1 MTTFQRYNMN
11 YGGEKMGNQIKSA
24 FEKSK
29 SGDKDERYEAYQN
42 ILNATDQ
49 QVDWAYEVWNQL
61 LEDLTHKDNHQ
72 RSRAAQYLA
81 NLAKSDPEMRIMK
94 DFPKL
99 WEVTKD
105 EKFVTARHCLQS
117 IWKVGIAG
125 TAQKEMVTEVMVER
139 FKKCA
144 DEKNFTLIRNDIIQN
159 MKNLY
164 DNFNDEF
171 IKQTALDL
179 IDTVDDKKYK
189 KKYMDIW
196 K

>member
-1 MTTFQRYNMN
+1 MDDQMKL
-11 YGGEKMGNQIKSA
+11 E

-29 SGDKDERYEAYQN
+29 TGDKDERYEAYQT
-42 ILNATDQ
+42 ILNVTEQ
-49 QVDWAYEVWNQL
+49 KVDWAYEVWNQL
-61 LEDLTHKDNHQ
+61 VEDLTHKDNHQ

-99 WEVTKD
+99 WKVTKD
-105 EKFVTARHCLQS
+105 VKFVTARHSLQS

-125 TAQKEMVTEVMVER
+125 TPQKELVMEYMVER
-139 FKKCA
+139 FKNGT
-144 DEKNFTLIRNDIIQN
+144 DEKNYTLIRNDIIQN
-159 MKNLY
+159 MRNLY
-164 DNFNDEF
+164 DHYHDED
-171 IKQTALDL
+171 IKKMALDL

>member
-1 MTTFQRYNMN
+1 MDSQLKLEFQ
-11 YGGEKMGNQIKSA
+11 
-24 FEKSK
+24 KSK
-29 SGDKDERYEAYQN
+29 SGDKDERYEAYQH
-42 ILNATDQ
+42 ILKAADQ
-49 QVDWAYEVWNQL
+49 EVDWAYEVWDQL
-61 LEDLTHKDNHQ
+61 LEDLTHNDNHQ

-81 NLAKSDPEMRIMK
+81 NLAKSDPEMRIMR

-105 EKFVTARHCLQS
+105 EKFVTARHSLQS
-117 IWKVGIAG
+117 IWKVGISG
-125 TAQKEMVTEVMVER
+125 TLQKEMVMEVMAER
-139 FKKCA
+139 FINGT
-144 DEKNFTLIRNDIIQN
+144 DEKNYTLIRYDILQN

-164 DNFNDEF
+164 DHLNDEA

-179 IDTVDDKKYK
+179 IDSVVDKKYK

>member
-1 MTTFQRYNMN
+1 MEIRWC
-11 YGGEKMGNQIKSA
+11 KMDIKMKSE

-29 SGDKDERYEAYQN
+29 SGDKDERYDAYQN
-42 ILNATDQ
+42 IIKATDR

-81 NLAKSDPEMRIMK
+81 NLAKSDPEMRMMK

-105 EKFVTARHCLQS
+105 DKFVTARHSLQS
-117 IWKVGIAG
+117 VWKVGIAG
-125 TAQKEMVTEVMVER
+125 TAQKEMVMEFMVER
-139 FKKCA
+139 FKNCA

-159 MKNLY
+159 MRNLY
-164 DNFNDEF
+164 DHFNDEL
-171 IKQTALDL
+171 IKRKALDL

>member
-1 MTTFQRYNMN
+1 MDINMKT
-11 YGGEKMGNQIKSA
+11 E

-29 SGDKDERYEAYQN
+29 SGNKEERYEAYQN
-42 ILNATDQ
+42 ILGATDQ
-49 QVDWAYEVWNQL
+49 QVDWAYEVWDQL
-61 LEDLTHKDNHQ
+61 LEDLTHKDHHQ

-81 NLAKSDPEMRIMK
+81 NLAKSDPEKRMMK

-105 EKFVTARHCLQS
+105 EKFVTARHSLQS
-117 IWKVGIAG
+117 IWRVGIAG
-125 TAQKEMVTEVMVER
+125 TDQKEMVMTYMVDR
-139 FKKCA
+139 FKHCV
-144 DEKNFTLIRNDIIQN
+144 DEKHFTLIRNDIIQN
-159 MKNLY
+159 MRHLY
-164 DNFNDEF
+164 DHFNDET
-171 IKQTALDL
+171 IKQKAIDL

>member
-1 MTTFQRYNMN
+1 MD
-11 YGGEKMGNQIKSA
+11 NQMKLE

-29 SGDKDERYEAYQN
+29 SGNKDERYEAYQY
-42 ILNATDQ
+42 ILKVTDQ
-49 QVDWAYEVWNQL
+49 KVDWAYEVWDQL

-72 RSRAAQYLA
+72 RSRSAQYLA
-81 NLAKSDPEMRIMK
+81 NLAKSDPELRMMK

-105 EKFVTARHCLQS
+105 EKFVTARHSLQS

-125 TAQKEMVTEVMVER
+125 KPPQKEIVMEYMVDRFQNGTE
-139 FKKCA
+139 
-144 DEKNFTLIRNDIIQN
+144 EKNFTLIRNDILEN

-164 DNFNDEF
+164 SHLNDEV
-171 IKQTALDL
+171 IKQTALHL
-179 IDTVDDKKYK
+179 IDTVQDNKYRKKYTN
-189 KKYMDIW
+189 IW

>member
-1 MTTFQRYNMN
+1 MD
-11 YGGEKMGNQIKSA
+11 NQIKLA

-29 SGDKDERYEAYQN
+29 SGDKDERYEAYQS
-42 ILNATDQ
+42 ILNATDK

-61 LEDLTHKDNHQ
+61 IEDLTHKDNHQ

-81 NLAKSDPEMRIMK
+81 NLAKSDPEMRMMK

-105 EKFVTARHCLQS
+105 EKFVTARHSLQS

-125 TAQKEMVTEVMVER
+125 TAQQEMVMKALVER
-139 FKKCA
+139 FKKCV

-164 DNFNDEF
+164 DSFNDEY

-179 IDTVDDKKYK
+179 IETVDDKKYK

>member
-1 MTTFQRYNMN
+1 MDS
-11 YGGEKMGNQIKSA
+11 QIKLA
-24 FEKSK
+24 FERSK

-81 NLAKSDPEMRIMK
+81 NLAKSDPEYENYER
-94 DFPKL
+94 FPQKL

-105 EKFVTARHCLQS
+105 EKFVTARHSLQS

-125 TAQKEMVTEVMVER
+125 TAQKEMVMEFMVER

-164 DNFNDEF
+164 DHINDEF
-171 IKQTALDL
+171 IKQTAQDL

-189 KKYMDIW
+189 KKYMNIW

>member
-1 MTTFQRYNMN
+1 MDSQL
-11 YGGEKMGNQIKSA
+11 KSD

-42 ILNATDQ
+42 ILKITDEK
-49 QVDWAYEVWNQL
+49 VDWAYEVWDRL

-81 NLAKSDPEMRIMK
+81 NLAKSDPEKRMMK

-105 EKFVTARHCLQS
+105 EKFVTARHSLQS

-125 TAQKEMVTEVMVER
+125 PSQNEMVMDYMVER
-139 FKKCA
+139 FKNGT
-144 DEKNFTLIRNDIIQN
+144 DEKNYTLIRNDILQN
-159 MKNLY
+159 MRNLY
-164 DNFNDEF
+164 DHFNDEA

-179 IDTVDDKKYK
+179 IDTVDDKKYR
-189 KKYMDIW
+189 KKYLAIF

>member
-1 MTTFQRYNMN
+1 
-11 YGGEKMGNQIKSA
+11 
-24 FEKSK
+24 
-29 SGDKDERYEAYQN
+29 
-42 ILNATDQ
+42 
-49 QVDWAYEVWNQL
+49 
-61 LEDLTHKDNHQ
+61 
-72 RSRAAQYLA
+72 
-81 NLAKSDPEMRIMK
+81 MRIMK

-105 EKFVTARHCLQS
+105 EKFVTARHSLQS

-125 TAQKEMVTEVMVER
+125 TAQKEMVMEFMVER
-139 FKKCA
+139 FKKCV

-164 DNFNDEF
+164 DHFNDEV
-171 IKQTALDL
+171 IKLTALDL
-179 IDTVDDKKYK
+179 IDTVEDKKYK

>member
-1 MTTFQRYNMN
+1 MD
-11 YGGEKMGNQIKSA
+11 NQIKLA
-24 FEKSK
+24 FNKSK
-29 SGDKDERYEAYQN
+29 SGDKDERYEAYQI
-42 ILNATDQ
+42 ILKATDQ

-61 LEDLTHKDNHQ
+61 IKDLTHKDNHQ

-94 DFPKL
+94 DFPEL
-99 WEVTKD
+99 WKVTKD
-105 EKFVTARHCLQS
+105 EKFVTARHSLQS

-125 TAQKEMVTEVMVER
+125 TAQLKMVMEFMVER
-139 FKKCA
+139 FKKCE

-159 MKNLY
+159 MKNLFDY
-164 DNFNDEF
+164 YNDEF

-179 IDTVDDKKYK
+179 IDIVDDKKYK

>member
-1 MTTFQRYNMN
+1 MN
-11 YGGEKMGNQIKSA
+11 SEMEEE

-29 SGDKDERYEAYQN
+29 SKDKQERYEAYHN
-42 ILNATDQ
+42 ILNETEHE
-49 QVDWAYEVWNQL
+49 VDWAYEVWDQL

-81 NLAKSDPEMRIMK
+81 NLAKSDPEARMLN

-105 EKFVTARHCLQS
+105 EKFVTARHSLQS
-117 IWKVGIAG
+117 IWKVGLAG
-125 TAQKEMVTEVMVER
+125 REQRDMVMEYMEHRFQNCTE
-139 FKKCA
+139 
-144 DEKNFTLIRNDIIQN
+144 EKNYTLIRSDILQN
-159 MKNLY
+159 MRQLY
-164 DNFNDEF
+164 DHLEEED

-179 IDTVDDKKYK
+179 IENVEDTKYAKKYK
-189 KKYMDIW
+189 AIW

>member
-1 MTTFQRYNMN
+1 MDR
-11 YGGEKMGNQIKSA
+11 EVELA
-24 FEKSK
+24 FEKSN
-29 SGDKDERYEAYQN
+29 SGDKEERYEAYHY

-49 QVDWAYEVWNQL
+49 QVDWAYGVWDQL
-61 LEDLTHKDNHQ
+61 LVDLKDKDNHQ

-81 NLAKSDPEMRIMK
+81 GLAKSDPELRMMK

-99 WEVTKD
+99 WAVTKD

-125 TAQKEMVTEVMVER
+125 LSQKDLIMTFLVER
-139 FKKCA
+139 FEKCE

-164 DNFNDEF
+164 DHFNDEE
-171 IKQTALDL
+171 IKQVALTL
-179 IDTVDDKKYK
+179 IETVDDIKYK
-189 KKYMDIW
+189 RKYLNIW

>member
-1 MTTFQRYNMN
+1 MDSQLKLEFQ
-11 YGGEKMGNQIKSA
+11 
-24 FEKSK
+24 KSK
-29 SGDKDERYEAYQN
+29 SGDKDERYEAYQH

-49 QVDWAYEVWNQL
+49 EVDWAYEVWDQL
-61 LEDLTHKDNHQ
+61 IEDLTHEDNHQ

-105 EKFVTARHCLQS
+105 EKFVTARHSLQS
-117 IWKVGIAG
+117 IWKVGISG
-125 TAQKEMVTEVMVER
+125 TPQKDLVMEVMTER
-139 FKKCA
+139 FINGT
-144 DEKNFTLIRNDIIQN
+144 DEKNYTLIRNDILQN
-159 MKNLY
+159 MKSLY
-164 DNFNDEF
+164 DHLNDEA

-189 KKYMDIW
+189 IKYLDIW

>member
-1 MTTFQRYNMN
+1 M
-11 YGGEKMGNQIKSA
+11 ENQIKLA

-29 SGDKDERYEAYQN
+29 SGDKEERYEAYLS
-42 ILNATDQ
+42 ILNATDK
-49 QVDWAYEVWNQL
+49 QVDWAYEVWDQL
-61 LEDLTHKDNHQ
+61 IEDLTHKDNHQ

-81 NLAKSDPEMRIMK
+81 NLAKSDPEMRMMK

-105 EKFVTARHCLQS
+105 EKFVTARHSLQS

-125 TAQKEMVTEVMVER
+125 TAQREMVMEAMVER
-139 FKKCA
+139 FKKCV

-179 IDTVDDKKYK
+179 IETVDDKKYK

>member
-1 MTTFQRYNMN
+1 
-11 YGGEKMGNQIKSA
+11 
-24 FEKSK
+24 
-29 SGDKDERYEAYQN
+29 
-42 ILNATDQ
+42 
-49 QVDWAYEVWNQL
+49 
-61 LEDLTHKDNHQ
+61 
-72 RSRAAQYLA
+72 
-81 NLAKSDPEMRIMK
+81 MK

-105 EKFVTARHCLQS
+105 EKFVTARHSLQT

-125 TAQKEMVTEVMVER
+125 TAQKEMVMEFMVER
-139 FKKCA
+139 FKNCTV
-144 DEKNFTLIRNDIIQN
+144 EKNSTLIRNDIIQN

-164 DNFNDEF
+164 DHFNDEV
-171 IKQTALDL
+171 IKQTALEL

>member
-1 MTTFQRYNMN
+1 MD
-11 YGGEKMGNQIKSA
+11 NQIKIA

-29 SGDKDERYEAYQN
+29 TGDKDERYEAYQF
-42 ILNATDQ
+42 ILNTTDQ
-49 QVDWAYEVWNQL
+49 QVDWAYEVWDQL

-81 NLAKSDPEMRIMK
+81 NLAISDPEKRIMK

-105 EKFVTARHCLQS
+105 EKFVTARHSLQS
-117 IWKVGIAG
+117 IWRVGVAG
-125 TAQKEMVTEVMVER
+125 PAQKDMVMEYLKER
-139 FKKCA
+139 FQTCVE
-144 DEKNFTLIRNDIIQN
+144 EKNFTLIRHDIIQN

-164 DNFNDEF
+164 DYFQDEVV
-171 IKQTALDL
+171 KQTALDL
-179 IDTVDDKKYK
+179 IDMVDDKKYK
-189 KKYMDIW
+189 KKYLAIW